1 MEEIILIKKTQGE
14 TSKLANTGFF
24 QRSRVKN
31 LFKPSFDQRSTYVKT
46 NYLVYS

>member
-31 LFKPSFDQRSTYVKT
+31 LFKPGFDQRSTYVET
-46 NYLVYS
+46 R